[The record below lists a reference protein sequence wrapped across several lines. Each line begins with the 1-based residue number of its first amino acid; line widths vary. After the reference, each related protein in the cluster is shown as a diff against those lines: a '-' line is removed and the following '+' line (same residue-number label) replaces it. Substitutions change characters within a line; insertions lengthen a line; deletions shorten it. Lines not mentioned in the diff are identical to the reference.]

1 MKNLAIS
8 TEDRNAALIS
18 EPALAKLA
26 VKIEQLDLPFRV
38 MLTAMTVM
46 LLWAGAYKMTDP
58 GSEGIEVLVNNSP
71 LISWHFHIFGVH
83 TGGDL
88 IGLTEI
94 VAALLMLVGLFRP
107 QAGIVGGG
115 IAVMMFFVTSTMLIT
130 TPDAITHVN
139 GVGYMSFLGL
149 FLYKDLLALGVSLY
163 LITRFGHRAATQK
176 A

>member
-1 MKNLAIS
+1 MKNLAIT
-8 TEDRNAALIS
+8 TEDQNAALIS

-26 VKIEQLDLPFRV
+26 AKIEQLDLPFRV

-71 LISWHFHIFGVH
+71 LISWHFQLFGVH
-83 TGGDL
+83 AGGDL

-94 VAALLMLVGLFRP
+94 VAALLMLAGLFRP
-107 QAGIVGGG
+107 QAGIVGGS

-163 LITRFGHRAATQK
+163 LITRFGRRAAAHK
-176 A
+176 G

>member
-8 TEDRNAALIS
+8 TEDQNAALIS
-18 EPALAKLA
+18 GPLLVKLA
-26 VKIEQLDLPFRV
+26 AKIEQLDLPFRV

-71 LISWHFHIFGVH
+71 LISWHFQLFGVH

-94 VAALLMLVGLFRP
+94 VAALLMLTGLFRP

-163 LITRFGHRAATQK
+163 LITRFGHRAAMQK
-176 A
+176 G

>member
-8 TEDRNAALIS
+8 TEDQNAALIS
-18 EPALAKLA
+18 EPLLSKLA
-26 VKIEQLDLPFRV
+26 AKIEQLDLSFRV

-46 LLWAGAYKMTDP
+46 LLWAGSYKMTDP

-71 LISWHFHIFGVH
+71 LISWHFQLFGVH

-94 VAALLMLVGLFRP
+94 VAALLMLAGLFRP

-163 LITRFGHRAATQK
+163 LITRFGQK
-176 A
+176 AAIQKG